1 MTSTRND
8 IQATPASTFPLRRAF
23 VIAVA
28 AGLILVLAY
37 IVLQRQTPEE
47 TAVSNEPMPSNHT
60 LVLSETAQRNAGIT
74 IDTVQ
79 TREHRAHLEAPG
91 VVACDETRTA
101 RIGALV
107 EGKVVSAPVQVG
119 ERVAAGATLAEIHS
133 HVLHDAWAD
142 YRRAQADQTR
152 RSAEFAQAEK
162 VTQRADRLYRD
173 KAVSLQ
179 ELSHTQVER
188 TTAEQ
193 MLNAAKAE
201 VRRTEEAL
209 EHLGLSPSKHR
220 PRGESGEQIPV
231 TSPLAGAV
239 LEKHATNGTAVIPGM
254 PLFVVSDL
262 STLWVLA
269 EIDETQLSQVHVGL
283 PVTLQVTAY
292 PQETFAGTVVFI
304 ADMLDPKTRRI
315 TVRCQVPNLHGK
327 LKPHMYATV
336 AFGTGNVRSTL
347 AVSVHAVQEL
357 EGKPVVFIAEE
368 SGKFSVRTIE
378 LGVEADGW
386 REILSGVRA
395 GERIVTTGSF
405 LLKSEFAKPAAAE
418 E

>member
-1 MTSTRND
+1 MTSTRDD
-8 IQATPASTFPLRRAF
+8 IQGTPTPTFPLRRAL
-23 VIAVA
+23 VIAIAV
-28 AGLILVLAY
+28 GLMLALAY
-37 IVLQRQTPEE
+37 TILQRQTPEE
-47 TAVSNEPMPSNHT
+47 EAASNAPMPDNHT
-60 LVLSETAQRNAGIT
+60 LVLSEAAQRNAGIT

-79 TREHRAHLEAPG
+79 TREHRARLEAPG
-91 VVACDETRTA
+91 VVALDETRTA

-107 EGKVVSAPVQVG
+107 EGRVVSAPVQVG
-119 ERVAAGATLAEIHS
+119 ERVRDGATLAEIHS

-142 YRRAQADQTR
+142 YRRAQADQMR

-162 VTQRADRLYRD
+162 VAQRAERLYRD

-179 ELSHTQVER
+179 ELSRTQVER
-188 TTAEQ
+188 TAAEQ
-193 MLNAAKAE
+193 MLNAAKVE

-209 EHLGLSPSKHR
+209 EHLGLSPSKHS

-231 TSPLAGAV
+231 TSPLAGVV
-239 LEKHATNGTAVIPGM
+239 LEKHATNGTAVTPGM

-269 EIDETQLSQVHVGL
+269 EIDETQLAHVSVGL

-304 ADMLDPKTRRI
+304 ADTLDPKTRRI
-315 TVRCQVPNLHGK
+315 TVRCRVPNPHGR

-336 AFGTGNVRSTL
+336 AFGTGDVRSTL
-347 AVSVHAVQEL
+347 AVPAQAVQEL

-368 SGKFSVRTIE
+368 SGKFSVRAIE
-378 LGVEADGW
+378 LGIEADGW
-386 REILSGVRA
+386 REILSGVQA

-405 LLKSEFAKPAAAE
+405 LLKSEVAKPAAE
-418 E
+418 EE